1 MHRSFIGLMSIL
13 VLGLT
18 GVLLGACQDKNAESV
33 STEATIAP
41 PTRVVAAAH
50 VKWPRLVNVPA
61 TVSAV
66 EAAKLASRAGGRV
79 TRVNVVAGTHVAQGA
94 LLADV
99 GIADARDQLAQAQA
113 NLATAQASYNEA
125 AANEQRYA
133 ALYRTHVTSA
143 QQYDAMHRGFLAAK
157 AQLAAAKSALTTA
170 KSNLNYAE
178 IRAPFAGTI
187 AEKNV
192 KTGDFAA
199 PGAALFVIAGDTPE
213 IRAHV
218 GPAIYGALKV
228 GDRADVA
235 INGKTWPAT
244 ITLADAS
251 ADPNTRTHLIE
262 LHLRGPA
269 RAPYGAYA
277 DVRLRLGRFPMVAVP
292 ATALVRRAG
301 LLGVFVVDH
310 RHHAHF
316 RLVRTGQRQDGQVAI
331 VAGLTAGEMV
341 VTAPRP
347 GLVNDSPVTPTNVA
361 PVASGSGTT
370 RG

>member
-1 MHRSFIGLMSIL
+1 MRRKSLRLMPIL

-18 GVLLGACQDKNAESV
+18 GALLGACQDKSAATV
-33 STEATIAP
+33 PTEAAAR
-41 PTRVVAAAH
+41 PTHVVAAAQ
-50 VKWPRLVNVPA
+50 VEWPRLVSVPG

-66 EAAKLASRAGGRV
+66 EVAKLASRAGGRV
-79 TRVNVVAGTHVAQGA
+79 TQVNVDAGTRVAKGT

-113 NLATAQASYNEA
+113 TLATAQASYNEA

-133 ALYRTHVTSA
+133 SLYRTHVASA

-157 AQLAAAKSALTTA
+157 AQLAAAISTLNTA

-199 PGAALFVIAGDTPE
+199 PGGTLFVIAGDTPE

-218 GPAIYGALKV
+218 GAATYHALNL
-228 GDRADVA
+228 GDQADVL
-235 INGKTWPAT
+235 INGVVRPAVV
-244 ITLADAS
+244 TLLDAS
-251 ADPNTRTHLIE
+251 ADPATRTHLIE
-262 LHLRGPA
+262 LHLRGA
-269 RAPYGAYA
+269 THAPYGAYA
-277 DVRLRLGRFPMVAVP
+277 ELRLRLGRFPTVAVP

-310 RHHAHF
+310 RRRAHF
-316 RLVRTGQRQDGQVAI
+316 RLVRTGQRQDGRVAI
-331 VAGLTAGEMV
+331 AAGLTAGETV
-341 VTAPRP
+341 IASPQP
-347 GLVNDSPVTPTNVA
+347 GIINGSPVMPTNVA
-361 PVASGSGTT
+361 PAVSGSGMT